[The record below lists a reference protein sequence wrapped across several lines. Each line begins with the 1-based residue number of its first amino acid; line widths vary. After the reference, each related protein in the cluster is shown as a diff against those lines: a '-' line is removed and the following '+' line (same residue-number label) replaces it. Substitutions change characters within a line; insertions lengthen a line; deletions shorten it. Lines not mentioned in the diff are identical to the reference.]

1 MKSAEGAVDWS
12 RAYER
17 YSPDVLKFL
26 RHRLWS
32 RQDLAED
39 LLQETFARAMN
50 ASTPVRD
57 PSRIRAYLLQ
67 IANNLVIGQGRK
79 FSKVD
84 SESDLGPSVNL
95 ELHTDQKAL
104 DPLEAS
110 GVAQFQERVDRVVA
124 QLPEDQQI
132 AFERG
137 VIERVPYA
145 EIAREYS
152 WSLSK
157 VKSCVFRARK
167 TLMDELVEFR

>member
-1 MKSAEGAVDWS
+1 MKSAQAAVDWS
-12 RAYER
+12 RAYEE
-17 YSPDVLKFL
+17 YGPDVLQFL

-50 ASTPVRD
+50 AGTPVRD

-79 FSKVD
+79 FGRVD
-84 SESDLGPSVNL
+84 SESDLGPAANL
-95 ELHTDQKAL
+95 ELHTDQKAP

-110 GVAQFQERVDRVVA
+110 GVAQFQERV
-124 QLPEDQQI
+124 
-132 AFERG
+132 
-137 VIERVPYA
+137 PYA
-145 EIAREYS
+145 EIAREYG
-152 WSLSK
+152 WTLSK